1 MVAMPQLDRTSARAL
16 VDAGY
21 MPLSHYIEMFGP
33 ELTLREVASPA
44 TAPESETEKM
54 TRMLMSATFRFR

>member
-1 MVAMPQLDRTSARAL
+1 MPQVDRTSARAL

-33 ELTLREVASPA
+33 ELMLREVASPS
-44 TAPESETEKM
+44 TAPETEKEKT
-54 TRMLMSATFRFR
+54 TRLWMSTTFRFK